1 MIEKFCIQ
9 IIQQLGATGLLVVG
23 LYFVLGKHICKIAG
37 HIEVMNHNS
46 AKLLERIDSSVDR
59 ICDKLDGH
67 N

>member
-23 LYFVLGKHICKIAG
+23 LYFVLGKHLSKIAG
-37 HIEVMNHNS
+37 HIETMNHNS
-46 AKLLERIDSSVDR
+46 TKLVEKFDNGIDR
-59 ICDKLDGH
+59 ICDKLDGK